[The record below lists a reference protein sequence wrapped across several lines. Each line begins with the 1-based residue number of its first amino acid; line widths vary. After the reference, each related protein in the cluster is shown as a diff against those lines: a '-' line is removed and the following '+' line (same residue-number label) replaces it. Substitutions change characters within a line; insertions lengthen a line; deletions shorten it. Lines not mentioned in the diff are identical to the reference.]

1 MRIDWA
7 TLALQAV
14 NLAILIWILRRFLFR
29 PIADIVQRRR
39 AEAAALTA
47 DAAAEKAK
55 AEKLRAEA
63 EAETL
68 ALAAKRAE
76 ALAAVAEEAEGQRRT
91 LIDAAHA
98 EAAAL
103 VAKGRDDARRARDE
117 EQAEIAREAG
127 ALALGIADK
136 LLARL
141 PDEARVRGFVDGL
154 AAAAAALPTSARAE
168 IGDGERLI
176 LKSARALDDAEKG
189 ACRAALEKP
198 LGRAVDIDFV
208 VEPAL
213 IAGLELEAPHAVVAN
228 SWRADLDAIAK
239 ELARHA

>member
-39 AEAAALTA
+39 AEAGALTA
-47 DAAAEKAK
+47 DAAAQKAK
-55 AEKLRAEA
+55 AETLRAEA

-68 ALAAKRAE
+68 ALAAKRAA
-76 ALAAVAEEAEGQRRT
+76 ALAAVAKDVEDQRRT

-103 VAKGRDDARRARDE
+103 VADGRDAARRARDE
-117 EQAEIAREAG
+117 EQAEISREAG
-127 ALALGIADK
+127 ALALDIAEK

-154 AAAAAALPTSARAE
+154 AAAAAALPPSARAE
-168 IGDGERLI
+168 IGDG
-176 LKSARALDDAEKG
+176 
-189 ACRAALEKP
+189 
-198 LGRAVDIDFV
+198 
-208 VEPAL
+208 
-213 IAGLELEAPHAVVAN
+213 
-228 SWRADLDAIAK
+228 
-239 ELARHA
+239 